1 MTPPGARGR
10 REMSTFGD
18 TSSQVQRR
26 GGHCELTPPG
36 TRGRREMNTF
46 GLRCHLIAGPLLQRD
61 EAAQPTAHVLCRG
74 GRTGPRHGSPRV
86 LVPHAPSQNTTPWA
100 RSTALPEDRRAPAP
114 CCGGRGPETPMRL
127 TGRRPASHTA
137 APVLLLLSAY
147 YIGAAA
153 AAAAT
158 AAVARRARSPA
169 AKFPNVSTNTSG
181 SARASAR
188 GSGTREAPRP
198 PSARASASRVCGP
211 RGPTD
216 TVPASPCAAKQE
228 RRDVDRCRARA
239 P

>member
-1 MTPPGARGR
+1 MTPPRRSSGGGGHCELTPTGTCGR
-10 REMSTFGD
+10 REMNTFGD
-18 TSSQVQRR
+18 TSSQVHFCSETRRHSRPHTSSAVADGQVLDTAARACLYRTRHRKPRRRGPGQRR
-26 GGHCELTPPG
+26 YP
-36 TRGRREMNTF
+36 
-46 GLRCHLIAGPLLQRD
+46 
-61 EAAQPTAHVLCRG
+61 
-74 GRTGPRHGSPRV
+74 RTGAPRPR
-86 LVPHAPSQNTTPWA
+86 
-100 RSTALPEDRRAPAP
+100 

-198 PSARASASRVCGP
+198 PSARASASQGVALVMLLY
-211 RGPTD
+211 
-216 TVPASPCAAKQE
+216 TVAFE
-228 RRDVDRCRARA
+228 
-239 P
+239 